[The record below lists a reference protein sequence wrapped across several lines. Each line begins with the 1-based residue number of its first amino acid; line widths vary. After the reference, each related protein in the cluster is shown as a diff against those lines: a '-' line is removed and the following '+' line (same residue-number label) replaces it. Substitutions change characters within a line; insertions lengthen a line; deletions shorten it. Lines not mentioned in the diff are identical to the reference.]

1 MPFGALQTIA
11 ILIGCYCA
19 TKFRIKSAVLTGL
32 MVIVLGGCIMIYTQ
46 GAGARENFKQ
56 NVALGGYY
64 LLAFL
69 FGGNPLIVSWMVAN
83 TGEYSLH
90 IQSGYSLLIG

>member
-1 MPFGALQTIA
+1 MSSTTLLSMPFGALQTIA

-19 TKFRIKSAVLTGL
+19 YKFRIKSAVLTGL
-32 MVIVLGGCIMIYTQ
+32 MIIVVAGCVMIYTQ
-46 GAGARENFKQ
+46 AVNPANFKQ
-56 NVALGGYY
+56 GVALGGYY

-83 TGEYSLH
+83 TGGLFFT
-90 IQSGYSLLIG
+90 L

>member
-19 TKFRIKSAVLTGL
+19 TKLRIKSAVLTAL
-32 MVIVLGGCIMIYTQ
+32 MVIVVGGCVMIYTQ
-46 GAGARENFKQ
+46 SAGSRANFKQ
-56 NVALGGYY
+56 GVALGGYY

-83 TGEYSLH
+83 TGEYLLSLW
-90 IQSGYSLLIG
+90 SNE